1 MKMHYCS
8 GQTITEMLVV
18 LFVISL
24 GLYGAV
30 TLAFSNVRLQEQ
42 DRDYIIAMN
51 LGREALELAQNI
63 RDSNWLA
70 GRAFEDGLGVGTGD
84 CTASVDGYGFWF
96 NPAVIADAV
105 IYRSEGFALQGV
117 PSEDAERIPFN
128 RLVTFSPICSDD
140 FGDQIMPATCDCPF
154 DHDQL
159 VGVRTQVDLAW
170 MRSGISRMLTV
181 YSDLYDWR

>member
-1 MKMHYCS
+1 MRMYYCS

-51 LGREALELAQNI
+51 LGREALELVQNI

-70 GRAFEDGLGVGTGD
+70 GRAFEDGLGIGTGD

-96 NPAVIADAV
+96 GPAVVADAKV
-105 IYRSEGFALQGV
+105 YRSANFAMQG
-117 PSEDAERIPFN
+117 SESEESEQLPFN

-140 FGDQIMPATCDCPF
+140 LGDQIMPATCDCPV
-154 DHDQL
+154 DHDRL
-159 VGVRTQVDLAW
+159 VGVRAQVDLAW
-170 MRSGISRMLTV
+170 MRSDISRTLTV